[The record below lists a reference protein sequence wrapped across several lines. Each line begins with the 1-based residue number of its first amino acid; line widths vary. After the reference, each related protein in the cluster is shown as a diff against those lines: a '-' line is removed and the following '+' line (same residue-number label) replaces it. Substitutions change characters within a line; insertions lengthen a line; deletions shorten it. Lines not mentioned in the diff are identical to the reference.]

1 MRFYFKK
8 PTDKV
13 KKKNKWLIFLDK
25 QRKLLIGN
33 GLTKSFRIVATE
45 EISPEKI
52 NLFKTISHWV
62 RTVAYRV
69 DGLGITPKVN

>member
-1 MRFYFKK
+1 MAHFFRQAK
-8 PTDKV
+8 
-13 KKKNKWLIFLDK
+13 
-25 QRKLLIGN
+25 KLLIGN
-33 GLTKSFRIVATE
+33 GLTKSFRIVAAE

-69 DGLGITPKVN
+69 DGLGITPTVN